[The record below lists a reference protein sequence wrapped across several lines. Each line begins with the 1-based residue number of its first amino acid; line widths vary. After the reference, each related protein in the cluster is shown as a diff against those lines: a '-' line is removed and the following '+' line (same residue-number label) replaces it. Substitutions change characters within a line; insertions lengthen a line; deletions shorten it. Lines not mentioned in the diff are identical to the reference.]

1 VSESAEEPTVER
13 VEPSPTEGVVVLALT
28 GELDLAIHGRF
39 HALVDEVVAE
49 EPRAVVADVSG
60 AGFMDSTM
68 LRELLRAHT
77 ALGAK
82 GLAFVVAGPQPP
94 VRRLLELTGTDEM
107 LSVAASRDEAL
118 ASIDGA

>member
-1 VSESAEEPTVER
+1 MNESAEPTIER
-13 VEPSPTEGVVVLALT
+13 VEPSPVEGVVVLALA

-49 EPRAVVADVSG
+49 EPRAVVADLAG

-77 ALGAK
+77 TLGEK
-82 GLAFVVAGPQPP
+82 GLAFVVAGPQAP
-94 VRRLLELTGTDEM
+94 VRRLLELTGTDQM
-107 LSVAASRDEAL
+107 LTVAASREQAL
-118 ASIDGA
+118 AGLAA